1 MYKLHGIYNCELNN
15 LWTYIKKCATIYSN
29 RREFYM
35 ARLIRPTLAIRCVQS
50 GCKCLFE
57 VAQVEDGK
65 QQEVVCPQCGEH
77 YVYPIYDE
85 ENK

>member
-1 MYKLHGIYNCELNN
+1 MQTGGFE
-15 LWTYIKKCATIYSN
+15 
-29 RREFYM
+29 M

-77 YVYPIYDE
+77 YVYPIYDD